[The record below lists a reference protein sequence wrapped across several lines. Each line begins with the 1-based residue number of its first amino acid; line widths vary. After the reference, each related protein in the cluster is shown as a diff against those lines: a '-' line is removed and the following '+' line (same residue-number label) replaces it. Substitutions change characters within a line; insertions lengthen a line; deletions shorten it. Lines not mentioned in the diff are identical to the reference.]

1 MATALPL
8 PPDNLSSMGLD
19 SYTRRLSV
27 ADVEFQDTRYPTV
40 SSSSSKHRPTFSE
53 RQLENPRTDASR
65 ASWVDFAAPTTNRL
79 SGFEQAWVAGKLADE
94 PSHQLQAKYQRPQ
107 DADQYQAVE
116 SRLPDGAGV
125 PRSSSSGSPYLP
137 PDEHR
142 LPSNN
147 VSGAQEQALATF
159 ETGSPLQ
166 NPDMGQRISGLD
178 QYRGDQYVSSSP
190 KHPSL
195 PPPTGV
201 SASTSGTAPPIVPM
215 SAGPS
220 YSSAAMAIPISPKP
234 RAHAQQPTYIT
245 PSSAPNPINP
255 VYAQQQALPK
265 EEICIECAM
274 RDQDMADVDVT
285 SPGVWRRDSDADYE
299 ELLQRELEERTTGIP
314 QSENSS
320 RPRARGMKLT
330 QEHLKLWLSIVR
342 YMSDIYLLS
351 SDQFFKNP
359 KEPSSRQQ
367 TLDQYVKSQ
376 RALLEA
382 EALAHARAMRE
393 SRQLDDKMRD
403 AYSQLRRSAYE
414 LGSAAQPTD
423 DSGGVRIKAP
433 RSVSTPNALQS
444 HGREVTLLENGMIVE
459 HVDVR
464 KEEREERERR
474 KREEKRERSRVR
486 KTSRTSRGDAM
497 SVYSV
502 QTPLPTDSGFFSGVR
517 NDSRY
522 SQSISQRPSSILTA
536 GGERP
541 PTLLRAQSQASFSDM
556 QSVGSGASPR
566 RSRFFGLRNLSP
578 SGWRSQESVAPSG
591 SMIDMQYVSLSELI
605 CAALTKQLSSVALQR
620 EAQLASQY
628 PSPDVVDI
636 GSNAPTLRLGESWPR
651 MDTKPEAPAPTQAR
665 SNKKTRGLKKIW
677 KLVTG
682 SSSKSDS
689 QHNIRSQSRSL
700 DRTEDDAPLAPPP
713 PLSYLVSQGGSAR
726 RHGST
731 TSLPSTISPNALS
744 PYTTSPPTAPS
755 SLQPSPTSSR
765 RSADKERAD
774 LRNGVDQEDDAA
786 MVDSDL
792 RGRTPQSSWTLSSTT
807 GPTTPPMPSSPRPM
821 SASMRRD
828 KSLPPLPGE
837 SSVEFPSH
845 PMPEGRPQ
853 TLYTYDPRS
862 GYPGLSPPQAPFRTS
877 ETRRQ
882 SFGGVG
888 SKPLSQTL
896 PVKGALARGQLNVPP
911 FLAEEKYG
919 EFGAS
924 RISIGQWPGAE
935 ASRGSLPSAGDKP
948 KKRKSKFGLSAL
960 FGKKSNG
967 DQKDVAVDP
976 LDFSVFRMSPAGDS
990 RDPNVVA
997 GSGYASPVSA
1007 SSHAQR
1013 MSVMSRK
1020 NIGELVDQDSE
1031 FIAYRYPSNDQRLD
1045 LLR

>member
-1 MATALPL
+1 MFTCC
-8 PPDNLSSMGLD
+8 
-19 SYTRRLSV
+19 RLT
-27 ADVEFQDTRYPTV
+27 F
-40 SSSSSKHRPTFSE
+40 RP
-53 RQLENPRTDASR
+53 
-65 ASWVDFAAPTTNRL
+65 
-79 SGFEQAWVAGKLADE
+79 
-94 PSHQLQAKYQRPQ
+94 
-107 DADQYQAVE
+107 
-116 SRLPDGAGV
+116 
-125 PRSSSSGSPYLP
+125 
-137 PDEHR
+137 
-142 LPSNN
+142 
-147 VSGAQEQALATF
+147 
-159 ETGSPLQ
+159 
-166 NPDMGQRISGLD
+166 
-178 QYRGDQYVSSSP
+178 
-190 KHPSL
+190 
-195 PPPTGV
+195 
-201 SASTSGTAPPIVPM
+201 
-215 SAGPS
+215 
-220 YSSAAMAIPISPKP
+220 
-234 RAHAQQPTYIT
+234 
-245 PSSAPNPINP
+245 
-255 VYAQQQALPK
+255 
-265 EEICIECAM
+265 
-274 RDQDMADVDVT
+274 
-285 SPGVWRRDSDADYE
+285 
-299 ELLQRELEERTTGIP
+299 
-314 QSENSS
+314 
-320 RPRARGMKLT
+320 
-330 QEHLKLWLSIVR
+330 
-342 YMSDIYLLS
+342 
-351 SDQFFKNP
+351 KNP

-423 DSGGVRIKAP
+423 DTGGVRIKAP
-433 RSVSTPNALQS
+433 RSVSTPNALIS
-444 HGREVTLLENGMIVE
+444 TSREVTLLENGMIVE

-464 KEEREERERR
+464 KEEKEERERR
-474 KREEKRERSRVR
+474 RREERERSRVR
-486 KTSRTSRGDAM
+486 KTSRGSRGDAM

-522 SQSISQRPSSILTA
+522 SQSISQRPSSILT
-536 GGERP
+536 GGNERP
-541 PTLLRAQSQASFSDM
+541 LTLLRAQSQASFSDM
-556 QSVGSGASPR
+556 QSIGSGTSPR

-578 SGWRSQESVAPSG
+578 SGWRSQGGFAPSG
-591 SMIDMQYVSLSELI
+591 SMIDMQYVSLPCAVVTVLI
-605 CAALTKQLSSVALQR
+605 TSLFSVALAR
-620 EAQLASQY
+620 EAQFPPQY

-651 MDTKPEAPAPTQAR
+651 MDAKPEAPEPVQSR
-665 SNKKTRGLKKIW
+665 SHKKPRGLKKIW

-682 SSSKSDS
+682 SSSKSDT
-689 QHNIRSQSRSL
+689 QHNIRPHSRSL
-700 DRTEDDAPLAPPP
+700 DRADDDTPLAPPP

-726 RHGST
+726 RHSST
-731 TSLPSTISPNALS
+731 TSLPSTISPNVLS
-744 PYTTSPPTAPS
+744 PYATSPPTAPS

-774 LRNGVDQEDDAA
+774 LRNVADQEDANPDASMQDA
-786 MVDSDL
+786 DL
-792 RGRTPQSSWTLSSTT
+792 RGRTPQSSWTLSSGT
-807 GPTTPPMPSSPRPM
+807 GPTTPPMPSSPGPM
-821 SASMRRD
+821 SASLRRD

-862 GYPGLSPPQAPFRTS
+862 GYPGFSAPQAPFRTA
-877 ETRRQ
+877 EARRQ

-924 RISIGQWPGAE
+924 RMSIGPWPAAE
-935 ASRGSLPSAGDKP
+935 VSQGSLPSAAAKP

-960 FGKKSNG
+960 FGKKAAG
-967 DQKDVAVDP
+967 EAKDAAAVDP

-997 GSGYASPVSA
+997 GSGYASPISA
-1007 SSHAQR
+1007 SSHAPR

-1020 NIGELVDQDSE
+1020 NLDELVDQDPE

>member
-1 MATALPL
+1 
-8 PPDNLSSMGLD
+8 MGFD
-19 SYTRRLSV
+19 PYSRRLSA

-40 SSSSSKHRPTFSE
+40 SSSSSKHRPTPSFSD
-53 RQLENPRTDASR
+53 RPLETPPTDASR
-65 ASWVDFAAPTTNRL
+65 ASWIDFTAPATSRL
-79 SGFEQAWVAGKLADE
+79 SGFDKAWVASKVTEE
-94 PSHQLQAKYQRPQ
+94 PSHQPQNKYHRQQ

-116 SRLPDGAGV
+116 SHLPDGAGV
-125 PRSSSSGSPYLP
+125 PRSTPPGSPYLP
-137 PDEHR
+137 PDEQRTSSHIA
-142 LPSNN
+142 PS
-147 VSGAQEQALATF
+147 GQEQARPTF
-159 ETGSPLQ
+159 ESGSPLQ
-166 NPDMGQRISGLD
+166 NSEMGQRISGLD
-178 QYRGDQYVSSSP
+178 QYRSDQYVSSSP

-195 PPPTGV
+195 PPPAGV
-201 SASTSGTAPPIVPM
+201 ASNTVGVAPPIVPM

-220 YSSAAMAIPISPKP
+220 YSAAMAIPISPKP
-234 RAHAQQPTYIT
+234 RAYAQQPTYIN
-245 PSSAPNPINP
+245 PNPINP
-255 VYAQQQALPK
+255 IYAQQQPLPK
-265 EEICIECAM
+265 EEICVECAM

-285 SPGVWRRDSDADYE
+285 SPGIWRRDSDADYE
-299 ELLQRELEERTTGIP
+299 ELLQRELEEEAAGIP
-314 QSENSS
+314 PQENSS
-320 RPRARGMKLT
+320 RPRARGMRLT
-330 QEHLKLWLSIVR
+330 EENLKFWLSI
-342 YMSDIYLLS
+342 
-351 SDQFFKNP
+351 NP

-367 TLDQYVKSQ
+367 TLDNYVRSQ

-414 LGSAAQPTD
+414 LGTAAQPTD

-433 RSVSTPNALQS
+433 RSVSTPNALLTHS
-444 HGREVTLLENGMIVE
+444 REVTLLENGMIVE

-486 KTSRTSRGDAM
+486 KISRTSRGDAM
-497 SVYSV
+497 SVYSL

-522 SQSISQRPSSILTA
+522 SQSINQRPRSVMT
-536 GGERP
+536 GGNERP
-541 PTLLRAQSQASFSDM
+541 LTLLRAQSQASFSDM
-556 QSVGSGASPR
+556 QSIGSGTSPR

-578 SGWRSQESVAPSG
+578 SGWRSQESFAPSG
-591 SMIDMQYVSLSELI
+591 SMIDMH
-605 CAALTKQLSSVALQR
+605 VALQR
-620 EAQLASQY
+620 EAQFPPQF

-651 MDTKPEAPAPTQAR
+651 TDTKPEAPEPAPSR
-665 SNKKTRGLKKIW
+665 SSKKTRGLKKIW

-682 SSSKSDS
+682 SSSKSDT
-689 QHNIRSQSRSL
+689 QHNPRAHSRSL
-700 DRTEDDAPLAPPP
+700 DRADDDAPLAPPP
-713 PLSYLVSQGGSAR
+713 PLSYLVSQGGAS
-726 RHGST
+726 RHHSST
-731 TSLPSTISPNALS
+731 TSLPSTISPNGLS
-744 PYTTSPPTAPS
+744 PFATSPPTAPS

-765 RSADKERAD
+765 RSADKDRGD
-774 LRNGVDQEDDAA
+774 LRNGTDQEDGNPDASLQ
-786 MVDSDL
+786 DSEL
-792 RGRTPQSSWTLSSTT
+792 RGRNTQSSWTVSSTT

-821 SASMRRD
+821 SVSMRRD

-853 TLYTYDPRS
+853 TLYTYDPRL

-877 ETRRQ
+877 EPRRH
-882 SFGGVG
+882 SFGGPG
-888 SKPLSQTL
+888 KAAAQTL

-924 RISIGQWPGAE
+924 RLSFGQWTPAE
-935 ASRGSLPSAGDKP
+935 AGAGALPASGDKP
-948 KKRKSKFGLSAL
+948 KKRKSKFGLSSL
-960 FGKKSNG
+960 FGKKAGENKEPS
-967 DQKDVAVDP
+967 VDP
-976 LDFSVFRMSPAGDS
+976 LDFSVFRTSPSGDS
-990 RDPNVVA
+990 RDANVVA
-997 GSGYASPVSA
+997 GSGYASPISA

-1013 MSVMSRK
+1013 MSVVSRK
-1020 NIGELVDQDSE
+1020 NLEELVEQEPD